1 MFFVFLHF
9 FLSFLVR
16 NSSVSSSDSR
26 ERLPPLEIWG
36 LIDGVFA
43 WKRGCLRNIVSN
55 LWYIARIFQSWST
68 QLVMKNWSGDVSL
81 QKWRNILNEN
91 IKSRKVIQI
100 SSECTVQFRKW
111 APGLIFFKR
120 PFWGA
125 YFWRG
130 LYSEGLIYGGKFACQ
145 NRLGWPYS

>member
-36 LIDGVFA
+36 LIDGIFA

-91 IKSRKVIQI
+91 IKSRKVIQT

-111 APGLIFFKR
+111 APGLIFFKG

-130 LYSEGLIYGGKFACQ
+130 LYSEGLIYGGKFAFQ
-145 NRLGWPYS
+145 NRLG